1 MKVASLLIVD
11 DISENRDILSRRL
24 GRRGYLIET
33 AEDGQTALNIIAS
46 QPVDLLLLDIMMP
59 GISGLEVLKEIR
71 KSRTRLELPVIM
83 VTALNESFDAVEAL
97 SIGANDYITKPIDF
111 AVAMARIDAHLEMS
125 RENAASKNADSAA

>member
-1 MKVASLLIVD
+1 MDVASLLIVD
-11 DISENRDILSRRL
+11 DIAENRDVLSRRL

-33 AEDGQTALNIIAS
+33 AEDGQSALDIIAS
-46 QPVDLLLLDIMMP
+46 RPIDLVLLDVMMP

-71 KSRTRLELPVIM
+71 KSQSRLELPVIM

-125 RENAASKNADSAA
+125 REGAASRDADSAA

>member
-1 MKVASLLIVD
+1 MNVASLLIVD
-11 DISENRDILSRRL
+11 DIPENRDVLARRL

-33 AEDGQTALNIIAS
+33 AEDGQSALDIIAS
-46 QPVDLLLLDIMMP
+46 QPVDLVLLDVMMP

-71 KSRTRLELPVIM
+71 KSRSRLELPVIM

-125 RENAASKNADSAA
+125 RDSTAIRNADNAA